1 MYNFQRL
8 VFLVFLI
15 KTLVV
20 YTQGVTALDA
30 QKGVKVYLGGGQL
43 QGNGFNNADIKTIG
57 SPFFHENWIPTLFK
71 EKKISV
77 KYDAFNSQMITS
89 NGQML
94 IPFDGIS
101 LKLENGETWLT
112 FNKKWYKLINQKNDF
127 TFLIKPYVKYKP
139 RVTSRTGYQEDKPAE
154 FVLTNQ
160 FFMLKKNSVNL
171 LSKKEVRK
179 YKLKKK

>member
-1 MYNFQRL
+1 M
-8 VFLVFLI
+8 
-15 KTLVV
+15 V

-57 SPFFHENWIPTLFK
+57 SPFFMKIGFQHYLR
-71 EKKISV
+71 KKISV

-89 NGQML
+89 SGQML

-154 FVLTNQ
+154 FVLINQ

-171 LSKKEVRK
+171 LSKEVRK
-179 YKLKKK
+179 YKLKKNNKLKIILLFYLN